1 MNATQNMLL
10 LLFLVFGVA
19 VYALSAILF
28 FLVQH
33 HLRKDGS
40 SRRLALGCCVVGMLC
55 AVFGLL
61 LFILYLWPSLDFLLL
76 VTPTF

>member
-19 VYALSAILF
+19 VYALAAILF

-33 HLRKDGS
+33 HLRKHDS
-40 SRRLALGCCVVGMLC
+40 YRRLALGCSVVGMLY
-55 AVFGLL
+55 AVYCLL
-61 LFILYLWPSLDFLLL
+61 LFIQ
-76 VTPTF
+76 

>member
-19 VYALSAILF
+19 VYALAAILF

-33 HLRKDGS
+33 HLS
-40 SRRLALGCCVVGMLC
+40 SRRLALGCCVVGVLC

>member
-19 VYALSAILF
+19 VYALAAILF

-40 SRRLALGCCVVGMLC
+40 SRRLALGCCVVGML
-55 AVFGLL
+55 
-61 LFILYLWPSLDFLLL
+61 
-76 VTPTF
+76 